1 MSADDRLEGVRSAE
15 GVIRCCPVCGDPWES
30 ERFCIH
36 ADMTYGEALALRP
49 NLTACV
55 EAGARA
61 AYEATRAK
69 HTANGYKTAT
79 WEQAPAMTR
88 HFHREH
94 VLPIVTAVLAVVEA
108 GE

>member
-1 MSADDRLEGVRSAE
+1 MSAPKHD
-15 GVIRCCPVCGDPWES
+15 
-30 ERFCIH
+30 
-36 ADMTYGEALALRP
+36 
-49 NLTACV
+49 LTACV
-55 EAGARA
+55 EAAAKA

-69 HTANGYKTAT
+69 HTATGYKTAT
-79 WEQAPAMTR
+79 WEQAPPMIR

>member
-1 MSADDRLEGVRSAE
+1 MSAPKYD
-15 GVIRCCPVCGDPWES
+15 
-30 ERFCIH
+30 
-36 ADMTYGEALALRP
+36 
-49 NLTACV
+49 LTACV

-61 AYEATRAK
+61 AYNAIRDK
-69 HTANGYKTAT
+69 HTATGYKTAT

-94 VLPIVTAVLAVVEA
+94 VLPIVTAALAVVEA